1 MTDDQAAIPQE
12 ARTLGLLCHVTAF
25 AGHIFPFGNIV
36 GPLVVWLM
44 KREEYPFVDEQGKES
59 LNFQISITIY
69 MGLAILFAIVTCGI
83 GAILCAGIG
92 IFSTI
97 MIILAAI
104 KASEGKTF
112 RYPLSIPFL
121 S

>member
-1 MTDDQAAIPQE
+1 MTENPSILPRE

-44 KREEYPFVDEQGKES
+44 KREEHPFVDEQGKES

-69 MGLAILFAIVTCGI
+69 LGLSIVFAVVTCGF
-83 GAILCAGIG
+83 GAILTAAIG

-97 MIILAAI
+97 MIILASIQAG
-104 KASEGKTF
+104 EGKPF
-112 RYPLSIPFL
+112 HYPLSIPFL

>member
-1 MTDDQAAIPQE
+1 MTDEPTAIPQE

-25 AGHIFPFGNIV
+25 AGHVFPFGNIV
-36 GPLVVWLM
+36 GPLIVWLM
-44 KREEYPFVDEQGKES
+44 KREQYPFVDEQGKAS

-69 MGLAILFAIVTCGI
+69 LALSIIFAVVTCGF
-83 GAILCAGIG
+83 GALLTVAIG

-112 RYPLSIPFL
+112 QYPLSIPFL